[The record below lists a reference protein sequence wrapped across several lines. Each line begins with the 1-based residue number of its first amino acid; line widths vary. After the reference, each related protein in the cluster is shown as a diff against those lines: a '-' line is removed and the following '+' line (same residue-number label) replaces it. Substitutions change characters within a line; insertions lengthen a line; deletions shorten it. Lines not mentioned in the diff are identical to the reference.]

1 MTRSA
6 DVGSFLRDRRDTI
19 VGAAEGALMR
29 RTEGHYRQA
38 GQTEVHVRLEALF
51 DHVADAVVRRD
62 VVNLLGYT
70 RTLARERFDDGYDL
84 SEVQLAFNALEEAT
98 WICIFDEASAG
109 DVAEIL
115 GLVTTA
121 LGAAKD
127 TLGRTWVELATKQRA
142 PTLDLRALFAGT
154 ER

>member
-1 MTRSA
+1 MT
-6 DVGSFLRDRRDTI
+6 GSTDAAGFLRERRDTI
-19 VGAAEGALMR
+19 VGAAEEALMR
-29 RTEGHYRQA
+29 RTDGHYRRA
-38 GQTEVHVRLEALF
+38 GRTDVHARLETLF
-51 DHVADAVVRRD
+51 DHVADAVARRD
-62 VVNLLGYT
+62 VVDLLRYT
-70 RTLARERFDDGYDL
+70 RTIARERFDDGYDL

-98 WICIFDEASAG
+98 WTLIFSEVSAG
-109 DVAEIL
+109 DVAETL

-127 TLGRTWVELATKQRA
+127 TLGRTWVELATKKHA